1 LELCLCFTS
10 FVTAYLEQ
18 FTSSL
23 QVTLIAHHINTASNS
38 SNHINNKKSST
49 MSQQPKSVRS
59 SFELTGRTY
68 VVTGGAQGI
77 GFTISRAICEMG
89 GNVAIWDIQDKVVDQ
104 QEFDSWTSTFG
115 SRTLYVQTD
124 VTKQESL
131 QAAFQKT
138 LDKFETIDGCVP
150 SAGIAIDKPFVD
162 QTWEEFTRI
171 QEINVRTTDHLFD
184 CDFTDS
190 QCRCEAHFSQHNWSR
205 NT

>member
-1 LELCLCFTS
+1 VVRANDLTIGTLFVRWQLCDSISRIIYKFIPFHTD
-10 FVTAYLEQ
+10 
-18 FTSSL
+18 
-23 QVTLIAHHINTASNS
+23 IAHHIDTASNS
-38 SNHINNKKSST
+38 SNNTNNKKSSK
-49 MSQQPKSVRS
+49 MSQKPKSVRS

-68 VVTGGAQGI
+68 IVTGGAQGI

-124 VTKQESL
+124 VTKQGSL

-171 QEINVRTTDHLFD
+171 QEINVRY
-184 CDFTDS
+184 
-190 QCRCEAHFSQHNWSR
+190 EAHC
-205 NT
+205 